1 MASEFELIELFK
13 NIGSNYQ
20 NKNGIIVPSGDDCA
34 VFDSNK
40 PILTS
45 IDSSIEGIHFPKEIK
60 PSQAAYRSIA
70 VALSDIAAMGCKP
83 IGFSLSISNLVSDK
97 SWYQDFVIG
106 VTEIADEYEI
116 PLVGGDFV
124 RGSLNINVVVYGVP
138 YNNKI
143 LKRNGASDGDII
155 CISTPVGSA
164 KKGLEEFQSGIKN
177 SENITNYLRPKPK
190 FNIGESISEI
200 ATSCI
205 DTSDGLLVDLKHILD
220 DSNVGAHIYL
230 DNIPFTADIEDINAG
245 DDYDLCFTIPENKY
259 EDNFIKIGKITNNK
273 SIKLISEKG
282 YDVSIKGFKHFQ

>member
-20 NKNGIIVPSGDDCA
+20 DKNGIIVPSGDDCA
-34 VFDSNK
+34 VFYSNK

-45 IDSSIEGIHFPKEIK
+45 VDSSIEGIHFPKEIK

-83 IGFSLSISNLVSDK
+83 IGFSLSISNLLSAK
-97 SWYQDFVIG
+97 SWYEDFAIG
-106 VTEIADEYEI
+106 VTEIADEYQI
-116 PLVGGDFV
+116 PLIGGDFV
-124 RGSLNINVVVYGVP
+124 KGNLNINVVVYGVP

-143 LKRNGASDGDII
+143 LKRNGASNGDVI
-155 CISTPVGSA
+155 CISTTVGSA
-164 KKGLEEFQSGIKN
+164 KKGLEEFKSGIKS

-190 FNIGESISEI
+190 FNIGKSISEI
-200 ATSCI
+200 ASSCI

-220 DSNVGAHIYL
+220 DSKVGAHIYL
-230 DNIPFTADIEDINAG
+230 DNIPFTTDIEDINAG
-245 DDYDLCFTIPENKY
+245 DDYDLCFTIPEDKY
-259 EDNFIKIGKITNNK
+259 EDNFIKIGKVTNNE

-282 YDVSIKGFKHFQ
+282 YDVTIKGFKHFQ